1 MTIQLHLASASG
13 NVFGYL
19 WADEVPATFDGPAWA
34 RALSARG
41 LAFGL
46 DGLFLL
52 HRPEGD
58 SWRMEH
64 WDADGAYSFCSN
76 GTRAALG
83 LLGAAPGAT
92 FQVLSSGEACDL
104 RMGAAGVALR
114 LPEGE
119 AYGLRP
125 LPPNLGLDPS
135 KAAFG
140 FIGNPQLSLRVPAV
154 ADVDLKT
161 LAPPLRFHPSLDGGT
176 NVNVVEVTAPG
187 EARIRSWE
195 RGVEGETLCCGTG
208 CSVTAAWLARETGV
222 KTWTFQTA
230 SGDPVTVSLDW
241 ARPDQWTGLWL
252 SGPVRLLGT
261 VTLGPAFAH
270 LR

>member
-104 RMGAAGVALR
+104 RMDAAGVALR
-114 LPEGE
+114 LPEGD

-252 SGPVRLLGT
+252 PGPVRLLGT
-261 VTLGPAFAH
+261 VALGPAFAH